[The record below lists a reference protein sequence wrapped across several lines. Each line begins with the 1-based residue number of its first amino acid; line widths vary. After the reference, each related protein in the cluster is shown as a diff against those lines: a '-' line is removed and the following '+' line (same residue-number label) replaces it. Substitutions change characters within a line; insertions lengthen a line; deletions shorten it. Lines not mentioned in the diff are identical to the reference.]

1 MASHKYVVGR
11 MVKFVPSEL
20 RLSPLG
26 QFEIVRALP
35 IEHGIAQYRIKSL
48 KDGHQ
53 RVVMES
59 DLSWT
64 TARRET
70 VEDPGITR
78 LDIDRYRRALKLN
91 LSDTERKEI
100 LALLA
105 AAELRMRNGF
115 TAVTG
120 TAEN

>member
-1 MASHKYVVGR
+1 
-11 MVKFVPSEL
+11 
-20 RLSPLG
+20 
-26 QFEIVRALP
+26 
-35 IEHGIAQYRIKSL
+35 
-48 KDGHQ
+48 
-53 RVVMES
+53 
-59 DLSWT
+59 
-64 TARRET
+64 

-78 LDIDRYRRALKLN
+78 LDIDRYRRSLKLN

-115 TAVTG
+115 TAVPG